1 MDDDYVSQRLDR
13 LEEQFKKFEDEH
25 EEEIDMLSQLGYQ
38 LKESIALV
46 RQQIEGLING
56 LLIIGTPIIGI
67 LIKLL
72 FDDKG

>member
-1 MDDDYVSQRLDR
+1 MDEDYINQRLDR
-13 LEEQFKKFEDEH
+13 LEEQYKKLEDEH

-46 RQQIEGLING
+46 RQQIEVLING